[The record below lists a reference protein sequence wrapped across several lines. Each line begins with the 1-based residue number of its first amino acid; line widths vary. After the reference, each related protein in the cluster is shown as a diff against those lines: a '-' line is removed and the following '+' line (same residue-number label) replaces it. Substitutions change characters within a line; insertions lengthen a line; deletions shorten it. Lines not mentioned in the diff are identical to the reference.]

1 MSRDSTFNPQY
12 FASYGNDPRRLQM
25 YRAER
30 GRIEALMPA
39 GRILDVGCG
48 IGAFLDEFP
57 DSKWEK
63 YGVDVSEHAI
73 QASRAK
79 GIRVKDVHAAYDYPA
94 SFFDVIVFRGS
105 LQHLPFPFKVI
116 DDCIRLLTEGG
127 VMVFLATPNTNS
139 PYFRRFETLPFLT
152 PSLNILQPSDVM
164 MRNALQNMGLEVVRI
179 VYPYL
184 ETPYARP
191 VTDHLFYA
199 LSFFGVRKKFAFW
212 RSSMEIYARKP
223 AGQPSP

>member
-1 MSRDSTFNPQY
+1 MARDSTFNPQY

-30 GRIEALMPA
+30 DRIEALKPA

-48 IGAFLDEFP
+48 IGAFLDEFS

-73 QASRAK
+73 EASRAK
-79 GIRVKDVHAAYDYPA
+79 AIRVRDVDTAYDY
-94 SFFDVIVFRGS
+94 SENFFDVIVFRGS
-105 LQHLPFPFKVI
+105 LQHLPWPFKVI
-116 DDCIRLLTEGG
+116 QDCIRLLAEGG
-127 VMVFLATPNTNS
+127 LMVFLATPNTNS
-139 PYFRRFETLPFLT
+139 AYFRRFKTLPFLT
-152 PSLNILQPSDVM
+152 PNLNILQPSDVM
-164 MRNALQNMGLEVVRI
+164 MQNALQNMGLEVVKI

-191 VTDHLFYA
+191 LRDHFFYV
-199 LSFFGVRKKFAFW
+199 LSFFGIRMKFAFW

-223 AGQPSP
+223 ATRLHP